1 MKIKINMFSDEE
13 IYKPKRAHYN
23 DAGADVR
30 STEEMLIWPGET
42 RKIPLGFGLEL
53 PDGYMGVMMSRSGL
67 ASKGLVSQNAPV
79 DSGYKGQVHAIMT
92 NVSDEVIKI
101 EKYDRIA
108 QLVIIPVMVADFVTE
123 TGNERTSDGFGSTGL
138 K

>member
-1 MKIKINMFSDEE
+1 MKIKIKMFEDDPLF
-13 IYKPKRAHYN
+13 KPKRAHYN

-30 STEEMLIWPGET
+30 STVDAVILPGQT
-42 RKIPLGFGLEL
+42 VKIPLGFGLEL

-79 DSGYKGQVHAIMT
+79 DSGYKGQVHAILTNTTNLAMT
-92 NVSDEVIKI
+92 I
-101 EKYDRIA
+101 DRFTRVA
-108 QLVIIPVMVADFVTE
+108 QLVIVPIMVADFVE
-123 TGNERTSDGFGSTGL
+123 EFGNERTSDGFGSTGI

>member
-13 IYKPKRAHYN
+13 IYQPKRAHYN

-30 STEEMLIWPGET
+30 STEELLIWPGET

-53 PDGYMGVMMSRSGL
+53 PDGYMGVMMGRSGL